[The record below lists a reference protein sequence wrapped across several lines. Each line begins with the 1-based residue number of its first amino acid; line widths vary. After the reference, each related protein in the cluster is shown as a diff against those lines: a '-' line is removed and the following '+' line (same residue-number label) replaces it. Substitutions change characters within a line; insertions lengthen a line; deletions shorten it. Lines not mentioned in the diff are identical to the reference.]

1 MGSKLHHHQLSGQRK
16 SSGRRGLTLRCKDAF
31 CEVHT
36 GGRLNL
42 KSPAG
47 GGPAADLYKQNKKTI
62 IMYMEDFYNGERNKT
77 FYSLAARR

>member
-47 GGPAADLYKQNKKTI
+47 GGPAADLYK
-62 IMYMEDFYNGERNKT
+62 
-77 FYSLAARR
+77 

>member
-1 MGSKLHHHQLSGQRK
+1 M
-16 SSGRRGLTLRCKDAF
+16 
-31 CEVHT
+31 
-36 GGRLNL
+36 